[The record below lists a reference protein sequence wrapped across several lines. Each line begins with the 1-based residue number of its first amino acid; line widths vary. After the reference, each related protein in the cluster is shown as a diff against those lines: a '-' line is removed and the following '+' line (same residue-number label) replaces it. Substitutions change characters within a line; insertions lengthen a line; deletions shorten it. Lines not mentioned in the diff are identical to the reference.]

1 MKTSRRALGDLG
13 EDLACEYL
21 KRAGHTV
28 LHRNWTTG
36 HLEIDIITRDSRGL
50 HFVEVKSRVAPLTA
64 EPLDNATTAK
74 MARVAKAALRYAA
87 ARSGI
92 PGKEID
98 RAAREV
104 IEKAGY
110 GPYFTHRTG
119 HGIGLDEHEFPD
131 CSAVSEVVTRP
142 GMIFSIEPGI
152 YLPGDVGVRI
162 EDLVLVT
169 DTGCEVLTRYPK
181 ELQIV
186 E

>member
-13 EDLACEYL
+13 EDLACDYL

-87 ARSGI
+87 ARSGQEELFFDI
-92 PGKEID
+92 VTVVFQEG
-98 RAAREV
+98 
-104 IEKAGY
+104 
-110 GPYFTHRTG
+110 RTD
-119 HGIGLDEHEFPD
+119 INYYPQ
-131 CSAVSEVVTRP
+131 A
-142 GMIFSIEPGI
+142 
-152 YLPGDVGVRI
+152 YLPV
-162 EDLVLVT
+162 
-169 DTGCEVLTRYPK
+169 YY
-181 ELQIV
+181 
-186 E
+186 

>member
-87 ARSGI
+87 ARSGMEEI
-92 PGKEID
+92 FFDIVTVVFKE
-98 RAAREV
+98 
-104 IEKAGY
+104 G
-110 GPYFTHRTG
+110 RTD
-119 HGIGLDEHEFPD
+119 ITYYPQ
-131 CSAVSEVVTRP
+131 A
-142 GMIFSIEPGI
+142 
-152 YLPGDVGVRI
+152 YLPV
-162 EDLVLVT
+162 
-169 DTGCEVLTRYPK
+169 YY
-181 ELQIV
+181 
-186 E
+186 